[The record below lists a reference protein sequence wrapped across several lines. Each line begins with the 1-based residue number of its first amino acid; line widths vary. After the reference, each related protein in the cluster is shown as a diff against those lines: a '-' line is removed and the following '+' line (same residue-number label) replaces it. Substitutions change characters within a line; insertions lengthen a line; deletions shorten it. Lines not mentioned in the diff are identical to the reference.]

1 MLALRLGDLK
11 GPPTVLCI
19 GAHCDDIEIGC
30 GGTLVR
36 WAREYPTARLIWAI
50 FGGEPGR
57 VEESRHAASRLVGSL
72 PGLELKFHDF
82 RGSYFPT
89 EFAQIKDA
97 FERLKGTIRPD
108 VVLTHFLH
116 DRHQDHALL
125 GELTWNTFR
134 SHLILEYEI
143 PKYEGDLGHPNLF
156 VPLSAED
163 LARKVDVLMECFP
176 SQRVR
181 SWFTEDTFRGLA
193 RLRGIECAAPSGFAE
208 AFHARKLCL

>member
-1 MLALRLGDLK
+1 LLALKLGVER
-11 GPPTVLCI
+11 PPTILCI

-36 WAREYPTARLIWAI
+36 WAREYPAARLLWAI
-50 FGGEPGR
+50 FAGESGR
-57 VEESRHAASRLVGSL
+57 AEESRQAATRLAG
-72 PGLELKFHDF
+72 GLRGFELRFFDF
-82 RGSYFPT
+82 RGSYFPADVT
-89 EFAQIKDA
+89 AIKDA
-97 FERLKGTIRPD
+97 FEGLKGAISPD

-125 GELTWNTFR
+125 SELTWNTFR

-156 VPLSAED
+156 VPLSSQD
-163 LARKVDVLMECFP
+163 LAQKVNVLMECFP
-176 SQRVR
+176 SQRER

-193 RLRGIECAAPSGFAE
+193 RLRGIECAATSGFAE
-208 AFHARKLCL
+208 AFHARKVCL